1 MIATLHMMAAMVASG
16 VITMLVARFSP
27 FRVMAVGTIVWSL
40 GVGLTGLSQGFCSLL
55 VARLLTGAGAAH
67 QPCVNEIRVRI
78 RTQSL

>member
-1 MIATLHMMAAMVASG
+1 LIATLHMMAAMVASG